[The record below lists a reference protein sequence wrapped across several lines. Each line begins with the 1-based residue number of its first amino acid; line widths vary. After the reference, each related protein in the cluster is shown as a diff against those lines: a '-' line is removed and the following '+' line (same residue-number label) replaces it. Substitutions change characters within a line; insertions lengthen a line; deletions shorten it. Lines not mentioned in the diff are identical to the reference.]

1 MSSKRKNTPTKLSQD
16 NIINEPIN
24 NSLNSD
30 CSVDSDDDIE
40 SRFQIVTKSDS
51 ESDSCSDG
59 KPRSK
64 KQRILQSV
72 KRDSDSESEKETSQL
87 SNGVPITTKSS
98 SGLHRKSMDSV
109 LRRLTSRT
117 EMADCDV
124 ENNNSQHDQKVEESL
139 KVLLSGGDSLNDKEK
154 RLSEMIAQLQNLKET
169 INKQKQVSC
178 FTIDPKI
185 MWSHLFMKKNYFICC
200 CPV

>member
-1 MSSKRKNTPTKLSQD
+1 MFQLEIFFSLCRSMSSKRKNTPTKLSTD
-16 NIINEPIN
+16 SIVTEPIGN
-24 NSLNSD
+24 GLTSD
-30 CSVDSDDDIE
+30 CSIDSDDDIE

-51 ESDSCSDG
+51 ESDTCSDG

-87 SNGVPITTKSS
+87 SNGVPIATKSS

-154 RLSEMIAQLQNLKET
+154 RLSEMIAQLQNLKES
-169 INKQKQVSC
+169 INKQKQVWYNLT
-178 FTIDPKI
+178 FTID
-185 MWSHLFMKKNYFICC
+185 
-200 CPV
+200 